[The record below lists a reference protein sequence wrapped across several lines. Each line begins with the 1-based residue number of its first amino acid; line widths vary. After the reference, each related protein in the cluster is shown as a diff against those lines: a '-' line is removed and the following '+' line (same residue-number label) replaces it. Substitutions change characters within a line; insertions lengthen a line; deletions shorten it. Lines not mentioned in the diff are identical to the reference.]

1 MSPQNPHFARDLEAL
16 VLAMPAAQTLQ
27 LRFTRIE
34 AGQVELELP
43 YQDSLSFRPGQLQAT
58 PIFAAA
64 DFAAVS
70 AAATLLPAGWVN
82 ATIDCTLKIVGP
94 ANGTPLLARGQV
106 LQAAKLLTVAQ
117 AQVYACRDGRQ
128 VLCAVMLATARNVPP
143 VAPAQVAPG
152 KT

>member
-1 MSPQNPHFARDLEAL
+1 MTPQNENFSRDVESL
-16 VLAMPAAQTLQ
+16 VMSMPAAQTLQ
-27 LRFTRIE
+27 LRFNRIE
-34 AGQVELELP
+34 AGEVELMLP

-94 ANGTPLLARGQV
+94 ADGTMLVARGHV
-106 LQAAKLLTVAQ
+106 LKAGKLLTVAE
-117 AQVYACRDGRQ
+117 ARVYSCRDSKEA
-128 VLCAVMLATARNVPP
+128 LCATMLATARNVPLVHP
-143 VAPAQVAPG
+143 DS
-152 KT
+152 KTR